1 MNSVKILHCAD
12 LHIGAA
18 ASFLGAEAAKR
29 QYETLLT
36 FERIVD
42 LAKKESVQIV
52 LIAGDLFDSNR
63 VAKEL
68 VDPVFDKIAS
78 APELRFVFAAGNHDP
93 LNAESPFAKRQLPEN
108 LTVLDTKDC
117 CVALENL
124 PVRVYGKSFE
134 TVYQNGES
142 AFSLTPPKDDTVN
155 LMVLHGELTTDLQSR
170 YNAVTPQFIANS
182 RMDYIALGHVH
193 THTETETVNGTSF
206 AYCGC
211 PEGQGF
217 DELDEKGVLLGQVGK
232 DGCEMTFVPVARR
245 RHIVKTVDVTGTQNT
260 AEMTERVLQALRDT
274 GDTYTENLYKIV
286 LTGALPEEI
295 TPDLTEVCARLS
307 EAVYYIKVTDKT
319 EPAVDTKKLAEEI
332 SLKGLFVKATLERM
346 ENAEPE
352 EKERLAQALKIGLLA
367 FRAEVEYHED
377 T

>member
-18 ASFLGAEAAKR
+18 GSFLGAAAAKR
-29 QYETLLT
+29 QFETLMT

-42 LAKKESVQIV
+42 LAVREAVGIV

-63 VAKEL
+63 VAEEL
-68 VDPVFDKIAS
+68 VAPVFDKIA
-78 APELRFVFAAGNHDP
+78 ATPRIRFVFAAGNHDP
-93 LNAESPFAKRQLPEN
+93 LNAESPFVKRKLPEN

-117 CVALENL
+117 CVTLADL

-134 TVYQNGES
+134 NVYRKGQA
-142 AFSLTPPKDDTVN
+142 AFSLTPPADDTVN

-182 RMDYIALGHVH
+182 GMDYIALGHVH
-193 THTETETVNGTSF
+193 THTEIRTLNRTSF

-217 DELDEKGVLLGQVGK
+217 DEPDEKGVLIGTVGK
-232 DGCEMTFVPVARR
+232 EGCEMTFVPVAKR
-245 RHIVKTVDVTGTQNT
+245 RHIVKTVDVTGAQST
-260 AEMTERVLQALRDT
+260 AEMTDRILRALRET
-274 GDTYTENLYKIV
+274 ENYTENLYKIV

-295 TPDLTEVCARLS
+295 TPDLTGIRARLD
-307 EAVYYIKVTDKT
+307 EAVYFAKVSDKT
-319 EPAVDTKKLAEEI
+319 EPAADLQKLAEEI
-332 SLKGLFVKATLERM
+332 SLKGLFVKKVLERAKT
-346 ENAEPE
+346 AEAE
-352 EKERLAQALKIGLLA
+352 DKERLMQALKIGLSA
-367 FRAEVEYHED
+367 FRTEVEYHED
-377 T
+377 M

>member
-29 QYETLLT
+29 QYETLMT

-68 VDPVFDKIAS
+68 VEPVFDKIAS

-134 TVYQNGES
+134 TVYQNGET
-142 AFSLTPPKDDTVN
+142 AFSLTPPEDDMVN

-245 RHIVKTVDVTGTQNT
+245 RHIVKEVDVTGTQNT
-260 AEMTERVLQALRDT
+260 AEMTGRVLQALRDT

-295 TPDLTEVCARLS
+295 TPDLNEIQTRLN
-307 EAVYYIKVTDKT
+307 EAVYFAKVTDKT

-352 EKERLAQALKIGLLA
+352 EKERLAQALKIGLSA